1 MDIKKVKLGKSEVV
15 ATRIALG
22 TWAIGGSGWGGTDED
37 QSIETIHAAIDKG
50 VTMIDTAPAYGQGL
64 SEELVG
70 KAIASS
76 NVKREDLVL
85 ATKAGIGFTDDGN
98 YRDTRPERLEQELH
112 ESLDRLQTDYIDVY
126 QIHWPDTDVSIEET
140 AKKMKEFYDQGKIRA
155 IGVSNFSPEQMNE
168 WQKYAPIHTSQMHLN
183 MLQRYLI
190 DWFEYCKKNEI
201 ATLSWG
207 SLAHG
212 MLTGKYSKDASFSDD
227 DLRSKIDLFQGD
239 RFPSMIDA
247 VGELKDLANKKDR
260 NLIQLSIRWLLDHQP
275 GTDVALWGARKPSQ
289 MDGVEGADDFE
300 LSNDDLQLIDEILYK
315 HVDDLENGSLKEYG
329 PPLRSQ
335 LQEN

>member
-1 MDIKKVKLGKSEVV
+1 MKKVTLGKSNVE

-22 TWAIGGSGWGGTDED
+22 TWAIGGSGWGGTDEE
-37 QSIETIHAAIDKG
+37 QSIETIQAAIEKG

-70 KAIASS
+70 KAIADS

-85 ATKAGIGFTDDGN
+85 ATKAGIRFSGDSM
-98 YRDTRPERLEQELH
+98 YRDNRPSSIEEELQ
-112 ESLDRLQTDYIDVY
+112 ESLNRLQTDYIDVY

-140 AKKMKEFYDQGKIRA
+140 ATKMKGFYEEGKIRA
-155 IGVSNFSPEQMNE
+155 IGVSNFSPEQMDE

-190 DWFEYCKKNEI
+190 DWFEYCNKHNI

-239 RFPSMIDA
+239 RFPNMIDA
-247 VGELKDLANKKDR
+247 VGELQDFADKKDR
-260 NLIQLSIRWLLDHQP
+260 NLIQLAVRWILDHQP

-289 MDGVEGADDFE
+289 IDGVEGADDFE
-300 LSNDDLQLIDEILYK
+300 LSEDDLKRIDEILYN

-329 PPLRSQ
+329 PPMRSE
-335 LQEN
+335 LQESK